1 MHDRCWSSVQSSLV
15 KHHSK
20 QAPHTLH
27 VAGLHSVVTE
37 AVGKRHISDHTKAET
52 SSFTWGIVKSE
63 TMRRTPVSNY
73 PSHLDG
79 MDNCNRLNSSW
90 DWSRL
95 ARLQISRGNSPL
107 SYTIHGLQDHNDA
120 PRSWSRC
127 VSFIFKDVVLKIQNT
142 PDASQFSID
151 TGLCKAVACAL
162 TRQSSGLEK
171 ASQDCQSDLFL
182 FLGTCFQFVKDKGC
196 SLSTLC
202 SSQQSSLTCGLN
214 PR

>member
-1 MHDRCWSSVQSSLV
+1 MWQVCTALSLKQLGKGISLTAQKQ
-15 KHHSK
+15 KH
-20 QAPHTLH
+20 
-27 VAGLHSVVTE
+27 LHSHG
-37 AVGKRHISDHTKAET
+37 ASLKARRCD
-52 SSFTWGIVKSE
+52 
-63 TMRRTPVSNY
+63 RRTPVSSY

-95 ARLQISRGNSPL
+95 ARLQIPTGNSPR

-127 VSFIFKDVVLKIQNT
+127 VSFIFKDVVLKIHNT
-142 PDASQFSID
+142 PDASRFSID
-151 TGLCKAVACAL
+151 TELCKAVACAS

-171 ASQDCQSDLFL
+171 ASQDCESDLFL
-182 FLGTCFQFVKDKGC
+182 FLGTCFRFAKDKGC

-202 SSQQSSLTCGLN
+202 SSQQSSLTRSLN